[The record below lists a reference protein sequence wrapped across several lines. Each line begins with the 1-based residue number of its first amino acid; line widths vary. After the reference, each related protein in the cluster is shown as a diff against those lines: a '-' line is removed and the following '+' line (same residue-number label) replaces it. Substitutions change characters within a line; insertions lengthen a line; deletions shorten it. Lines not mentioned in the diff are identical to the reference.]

1 MTVSILIPTF
11 NESKTI
17 QKTIEEIVSKKTDE
31 VVEVLILDSVN
42 STDKLKDALAA
53 HKVKYIKTPCDS
65 RASQMNFGANLAKGD
80 VLFFVHA
87 DTILPNNYVSEI
99 TNMLQFSDFGCFRA
113 IIDSKN
119 ILLKI
124 NSFFTRFNFLWCR
137 GGDQTLF
144 LKKADFLELGGFDE
158 QYVIMEDYA
167 FIKKAQS
174 KFKFGISKK
183 SVIVSARK
191 YKKNGFWRIQL
202 ANFAAMRAFL
212 SENTTPQQIK
222 EKYTKSLDLDY

>member
-42 STDKLKDALAA
+42 STDNLKETLASQG
-53 HKVKYIKTPCDS
+53 VKYIKTPCDS

-144 LKKADFLELGGFDE
+144 LKKSDFLELGGFDE

>member
-17 QKTIEEIVSKKTDE
+17 QKTIEKIVSKKTDE

-42 STDKLKDALAA
+42 STDNLKETLASQG
-53 HKVKYIKTPCDS
+53 VKYIKTPCDS

>member
-17 QKTIEEIVSKKTDE
+17 QKTIEKIVSKKTDE

-42 STDKLKDALAA
+42 STDNLKETLASQC
-53 HKVKYIKTPCDS
+53 VKYIKTPCDS